1 MTGIGGLAENVAA
14 FVPFQTKLVQDV
26 LAHPEMKAL
35 AARFPG
41 QAERLRDCIEGLSSQ
56 GPAETEILVQATRK
70 AFDAITGKLSVF
82 LSYKRA
88 QHGRSRSCSESPWKG
103 SAAVRSTSFW
113 TR

>member
-14 FVPFQTKLVQDV
+14 FVPFQTKLVQD
-26 LAHPEMKAL
+26 AGPSGDEGARSAL
-35 AARFPG
+35 PWSGGAAPG
-41 QAERLRDCIEGLSSQ
+41 LHR
-56 GPAETEILVQATRK
+56 GPQQPGASRNRNSCAGNEK

-88 QHGRSRSCSESPWKG
+88 QHGRSRSCSGESLEGFGG
-103 SAAVRSTSFW
+103 SKIDVFW